1 MIAKKNIP
9 APPLDWAGKK
19 AKFKLKY
26 PTLTDADLNFEED
39 KKMRM
44 LDKLQVKLGKT
55 TKELQAII
63 GTL

>member
-19 AKFKLKY
+19 AKLKLKY
-26 PTLTDADLNFEED
+26 PVLTDADLNFEED
-39 KKMRM
+39 KKVRM